1 MKKLITDLFSAEE
14 AAMLSALIETEKQ
27 SRKLF
32 TWDEF
37 GGDPYPQ
44 EIMDDSSYYI
54 NNKSLGKIMF
64 NFTLPQV
71 FIDKLNSL
79 MVSLG
84 LDAEYFCSTYTEYSS
99 KYGNPV
105 LQPHKDRMNFCLVDY
120 QLEANTSWPLCIDDE
135 EYDLNDN
142 EAIAFLPA
150 QLTHSRVEK
159 TFIGDDCVKMIFFDM
174 KFRNE

>member
-1 MKKLITDLFSAEE
+1 MKKHIQNLFSIEE
-14 AAMLSALIETEKQ
+14 AAMLASLIEVEKE

-32 TWDEF
+32 VWDEF

-44 EIMDDSSYYI
+44 DIMDDPSYYI

-64 NFTLPQV
+64 NFTLPQIL
-71 FIDKLNSL
+71 IDKLNSL
-79 MVSLG
+79 MAELG
-84 LDAEYFCSTYTEYSS
+84 LDAEYFCSTYTEYSA
-99 KYGNPV
+99 KYGSPV

-135 EYDLNDN
+135 EYDLSDN

-150 QLTHSRVEK
+150 QLTHSRVDKVFAEN
-159 TFIGDDCVKMIFFDM
+159 DCVKMIFFDM